1 MLAAA
6 FRFAAGWA
14 GNFQSELHTLQ
25 APRNALFGHNNGVAW
40 RRAD

>member
-1 MLAAA
+1 MLSAA
-6 FRFAAGWA
+6 FRFAAGQA
-14 GNFQSELHTLQ
+14 GNFRLELHTLQ